1 MNKTK
6 LTAICHKIKLE
17 KGLPFNTIMAIPI
30 TPQEN
35 DLSPDF
41 SLKPKKAV
49 AFATTSLV
57 EVRGIEPLTF

>member
-41 SLKPKKAV
+41 SLEPKKSHC
-49 AFATTSLV
+49 FRNDFLS
-57 EVRGIEPLTF
+57 GGKGN